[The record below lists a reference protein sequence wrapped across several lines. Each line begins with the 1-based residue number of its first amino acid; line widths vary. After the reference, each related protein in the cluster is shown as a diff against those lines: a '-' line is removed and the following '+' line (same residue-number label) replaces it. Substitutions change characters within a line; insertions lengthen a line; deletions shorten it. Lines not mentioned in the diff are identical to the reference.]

1 MANKV
6 EFGISQLHIGTY
18 TVADGVVT
26 LGTPYHQAGAV
37 SFSPEENSE
46 QNTFYADNIAYWSG
60 YSGGTIEGDLEVAMF
75 DDAFKTQFLGYR
87 ALTDGGLANVK
98 NATKPNVYVAFQV
111 EGDAESRRVILYNC
125 SLGAITREYATIEES
140 KEPATETLPVTCT
153 GDNATGV
160 TMAVYKPSDTGYA
173 TLFSIGGEIME
184 SIIKIGEKE
193 VRVNNR
199 AGWTITYRDQFGHD
213 IVPTLM
219 PLFAG
224 ALDVVSGLIK
234 QTGKDNVEITDIL
247 AIADGDALINAFIHL
262 SGFEFVEIL
271 NITWAMAK
279 EADESIPEP
288 KRSSQSMKLSLRWSS
303 SHFRVWFPQKTWR
316 G

>member
-6 EFGISQLHIGTY
+6 EFGISQLHVGTY

-87 ALTDGGLANVK
+87 TLTNGGLASVK
-98 NATKPNVYVAFQV
+98 NATKPNVYIAFQV

-125 SLGAITREYATIEES
+125 SLGAITREYSTIEES
-140 KEPATETLPVTCT
+140 KEPATETLGVTCT

-160 TMAVYKPSDTGYA
+160 TMAVFKPEDTGYA
-173 TLFSIGGEIME
+173 TLFT
-184 SIIKIGEKE
+184 
-193 VRVNNR
+193 
-199 AGWTITYRDQFGHD
+199 A
-213 IVPTLM
+213 PTA
-219 PLFAG
+219 P
-224 ALDVVSGLIK
+224 
-234 QTGKDNVEITDIL
+234 
-247 AIADGDALINAFIHL
+247 AF
-262 SGFEFVEIL
+262 
-271 NITWAMAK
+271 
-279 EADESIPEP
+279 
-288 KRSSQSMKLSLRWSS
+288 
-303 SHFRVWFPQKTWR
+303 
-316 G
+316 